1 MLLLKCLQF
10 FLRPVNPHLCKPQ
23 GFFCGETAL
32 TVFQYC
38 NTLFLSQLFWVR
50 IWSELPCY
58 QKTPP
63 QIAFTSSNHKL
74 HSFSYFSR
82 QYLCNIAYGSDQSK
96 KKHCC
101 HEMKRNRYH
110 KACICSI
117 QEGRVKIPGE
127 LENKSTIIKK
137 VAFGVVTSVEIQSN
151 RTLLLSL
158 LVL

>member
-1 MLLLKCLQF
+1 M
-10 FLRPVNPHLCKPQ
+10 
-23 GFFCGETAL
+23 
-32 TVFQYC
+32 
-38 NTLFLSQLFWVR
+38 LFLSQLFWVR
-50 IWSELPCY
+50 IWSELPRY

-63 QIAFTSSNHKL
+63 QTAFTSSNHKR

-82 QYLCNIAYGSDQSK
+82 QYLHNIAHWIRSK
-96 KKHCC
+96 QKNHRC
-101 HEMKRNRYH
+101 HKMKRNRYH

-117 QEGRVKIPGE
+117 QEGRIKIPNE